1 MKKIIKIV
9 IILVILLGIGFGI
22 FYVLNKSDKNTT
34 LSILEKQWI
43 EENKN
48 TMQDF
53 AILNNIPIYNHDGSG
68 IIYDFLLELED
79 TTGLEFNKM
88 NYAYGKEAPS
98 KYSFAI
104 KTNKA
109 KNDIL
114 IEQDNYVLVTK
125 ENKKI
130 VNLDEITDMTI
141 GVEKEKMSDVDNY
154 LNINN
159 KNSLTSYDN
168 IETMIEEFKNDET
181 KLTAIVIPKK
191 MYVDDIIQNNFYIN
205 YNITEM
211 TLDYVITLG
220 DNATLNNI
228 IKKYYE
234 KWNNENYKKLYGKY
248 FTNQYFE
255 SSNIN
260 NDSQVKFAS
269 KQYKYGFVNL
279 KPYDQLINNK
289 LIGTNTE
296 IIKKFTEIS
305 EIEIL
310 YSEYN
315 DIASLIKAF
324 NDKKVDFIFNNN
336 SNEKYSV
343 ETSETVSPYE
353 EKIVILSYSK
363 NNKVINSIKSID
375 KAYTIKNTK
384 ISKYLEENKIETKQY
399 KNIEVL
405 LSKINENSIIVLDYD
420 TYNMYKN
427 NELKNYEIRASFDLD
442 SDYNYVF
449 NVNSSNDIFYKY
461 FNFYLSFADDKNI
474 IGKVNYK
481 DFVTESNN
489 EILKNI
495 LIIVCSLITLGV
507 IAIIIKVIKNSKKTI
522 QGVSKEDKL
531 KYIDMLT
538 SLKNRNYLND
548 HIEKWDDSQIY
559 PQTIIIVDLNN
570 VAYINDNYGHSEG
583 DNVITEA
590 ANILIRNQ
598 LEQTEIIRT
607 NGNEFLIYL
616 VGYEEKQIIAY
627 KRKLTKEFKELSHG
641 FGAAIG
647 YSMITDGLKTID
659 DAINEATLDMRANKE
674 ETEN

>member
-1 MKKIIKIV
+1 MKKIVKIV
-9 IILVILLGIGFGI
+9 IAVVVILSIGLGV

-43 EENKN
+43 EDNKN

-53 AILNNIPIYNHDGSG
+53 AILNDIPIYNHDGAG
-68 IIYDFLLELED
+68 IIYDFLQDLEE

-88 NYAYGKEAPS
+88 TYAYGKESPS

-104 KTNKA
+104 KNKKA

-141 GVEKEKMSDVDNY
+141 GVEKDKMSDVDNY

-159 KNSLTSYDN
+159 KNSLTSYNN
-168 IETMIEEFKNDET
+168 IEEMIEEFKNDKT

-191 MYVDDIIQNNFYIN
+191 MYLDDIIENKFYIN

-220 DNATLNNI
+220 DNTTLNNI

-248 FTNQYFE
+248 FTNEYFE

-296 IIKKFTEIS
+296 IIKKFTDIS

-310 YSEYN
+310 YTEYS
-315 DIASLIKAF
+315 DIASLLKAF

-343 ETSETVSPYE
+343 KTKETVSPYE
-353 EKIVILSYSK
+353 EKIVVISHNK

-375 KAYTIKNTK
+375 YAYTIKNTK
-384 ISKYLEENKIETKQY
+384 ISNYLEKNKIETKQY
-399 KNIEVL
+399 KNINTL
-405 LSKINENSIIVLDYD
+405 LSKINQKSILVMDYD
-420 TYNMYKN
+420 TYNVYKN
-427 NELKNYEIRASFDLD
+427 KELKDYEIRTTFNLD
-442 SDYNYVF
+442 SDYNYIF
-449 NVNSSNDIFYKY
+449 NGNNSNDTFYKY
-461 FNFYLSFADDKNI
+461 FDFYLSFADSKNI
-474 IGKVNYK
+474 IEKVNYK

-489 EILKNI
+489 AIIKNI
-495 LIIVCSLITLGV
+495 LIIVCSLLSLGIIT
-507 IAIIIKVIKNSKKTI
+507 IIIKIVKNNKKTI

-616 VGYEEKQIIAY
+616 VGYEEKQIITY

-659 DAINEATLDMRANKE
+659 DAINEATLDMKANKE

>member
-399 KNIEVL
+399 KNIDVL

>member
-9 IILVILLGIGFGI
+9 ISLIVILVLALGTIYIL
-22 FYVLNKSDKNTT
+22 NRSDKTTT

-53 AILNNIPIYNHDGSG
+53 AILNEIPIYNYDGAG
-68 IIYDFLLELED
+68 IIYDFLQSLEE

-88 NYAYGKEAPS
+88 NYTYGKESPT

-104 KTNKA
+104 KDKKT

-125 ENKKI
+125 EEKNIIELNEI
-130 VNLDEITDMTI
+130 VDMTI
-141 GVEKEKMSDVDNY
+141 GVEKDKISEVDKY
-154 LNINN
+154 LNVNN
-159 KNSLTSYDN
+159 KNSLTSYNN
-168 IETMIEEFKNDET
+168 ITEMIEEFKSDKT
-181 KLTAIVIPKK
+181 QLTAIVIPKQ
-191 MYVDDIIQNNFYIN
+191 MYIDDIIKNNFYIN
-205 YNITEM
+205 YNITEI

-220 DNATLNNI
+220 DNTTLNNI
-228 IKKYYE
+228 IKKYYN

-248 FTNQYFE
+248 FTNEYFE
-255 SSNIN
+255 FANIN

-296 IIKKFTEIS
+296 IIKKFSEIS
-305 EIEIL
+305 EVEIV
-310 YSEYN
+310 YTEYN
-315 DIASLIKAF
+315 DEASLLKAF
-324 NDKKVDFIFNNN
+324 NDKKIDFIFNNN
-336 SNEKYSV
+336 SNEKYLIK
-343 ETSETVSPYE
+343 TSETVSPYD
-353 EKIVILSYSK
+353 EKIVVVAHNK
-363 NNKVINSIKSID
+363 NELVINSIKSID
-375 KAYTIKNTK
+375 YAYTIKNTK
-384 ISKYLEENKIETKQY
+384 ISKYLEQNKIETKQY
-399 KNIEVL
+399 KNIDTL
-405 LSKINENSIIVLDYD
+405 LSKINEKTILVIDYN
-420 TYNMYKN
+420 TYNIYKN
-427 NELKNYEIRASFDLD
+427 KELKNYEIRATFDLE
-442 SDYNYVF
+442 SDYNYIV
-449 NVNSSNDIFYKY
+449 NMNSSNETFYKY
-461 FNFYLSFADDKNI
+461 FNFYLSFLDNKNVT
-474 IGKVNYK
+474 GKINYNNF
-481 DFVTESNN
+481 DIESNN
-489 EILKNI
+489 EIIKNI
-495 LIIVCSLITLGV
+495 LVIVGALITLG
-507 IAIIIKVIKNSKKTI
+507 IITIIIKVIKNSKKTI

-548 HIEKWDDSQIY
+548 NIEKWDESEIY
-559 PQTIIIVDLNN
+559 PQTIIIADLNN
-570 VAYINDNYGHSEG
+570 VAYINDNYGHNEG

-616 VGYEEKQIIAY
+616 VGYEEKQIISY